1 MAKQL
6 NFQQRRRILQGA
18 VSAGFFSSVSFNA
31 VAKVAKSKLPDSAK
45 AIDLKHVRLLPSI
58 YADSLHANHAY
69 LLRLNADR
77 FLHNY
82 HKFAALPVKAEIY
95 GGWESDTIAG
105 EGLGHYLSALSLM
118 YAQTGE
124 AVFKERVDYII
135 DQLILV
141 QGAQGDGYIGGF
153 MRKRPDGKV
162 VDGKEIFAEMIK
174 GDIRSAGFDL
184 NGCWVPFYNWHKVLA
199 GLFDAQKL
207 AGNTKALE
215 VALGLA
221 TYIDRF
227 FAHINDEQLQII
239 LNCEHG
245 GINESFAELFAR
257 TGDKRWLQ
265 LAQRLYH
272 QKVLTPLEQEH
283 DELANIH
290 ANTQIPKLI
299 GLARLYE
306 VSGRH
311 KDEKTAQFFWQRV
324 TQHHSYVIGGH
335 GDREYFF
342 EPDTVAKHLTEQTCE
357 ACGSYNMLKLTR
369 HLYSWFPDA
378 SYFDY
383 YERTHLNHILAH
395 QNPETGMFTYMTPL
409 MSGSA
414 REYSSEEND
423 FWCCVL
429 SGIES
434 HAKHGDSIYWQNDDT
449 VFVNLYIPSRVDWLH
464 TGAQLELL
472 TAYPYQGEINLRIK
486 KLQKTQQFCIALR
499 IPAWA
504 KSHQIYVNG
513 KLIDVP
519 VEKGYAL
526 LSRRWQANDLI
537 TLSLPLDLR
546 LEAAQGDTKVAAILR
561 GPMVL
566 AADLGPSEKPF
577 DGAAPALVG
586 AQILSAFTSIKSNTA
601 SYKTKG
607 IGRPADLKFIPFYSQ
622 YLRRSAVYFN
632 IYNDAEWA
640 DAEAGFKKE
649 EARLKELSSR
659 AVDTMHLGEMQAERD
674 HQLEADI
681 SYPVVYRGKNGRDAR
696 TGGFFSFMMSV
707 KPGPLILQATY
718 SGEERN
724 RDFTI
729 TIDGVELAHV
739 VLNGDKAGEFIE
751 ENYLIP
757 ESLTR
762 DKKKILVRFN
772 PTKGHTAGP
781 VFGCRLYT
789 AQ

>member
-31 VAKVAKSKLPDSAK
+31 IAKVAKPKLPDSAK
-45 AIDLKHVRLLPSI
+45 AIGLEHVRLLPSI
-58 YADSLHANHAY
+58 YADSLRANQAY

-124 AVFKERVDYII
+124 AAFKARVDYII

-141 QGAQGDGYIGGF
+141 QRAQGDGYIGGF
-153 MRKRPDGKV
+153 MRKRTDGKV
-162 VDGKEIFAEMIK
+162 VDGKEIFTEMIK

-207 AGNTKALE
+207 AGNAKALE

-221 TYIDRF
+221 NYIDRF
-227 FAHINDEQLQII
+227 FANINDEQLQII

-257 TGDKRWLQ
+257 TGDKHWLQ

-272 QKVLTPLEQEH
+272 KKVLTPLEQER

-311 KDEKTAQFFWQRV
+311 SDEKAAQFFWQRV

-357 ACGSYNMLKLTR
+357 ACCSYNMLKLTR
-369 HLYSWFPDA
+369 HLYGWSPDA

-409 MSGSA
+409 MSGTS

-472 TAYPYQGEINLRIK
+472 TEYPYQGEINLRIK
-486 KLQKTQQFCIALR
+486 KLQKNQQFCIALR

-504 KSHQIYVNG
+504 KSHQISVNG

-519 VEKGYAL
+519 IEKGYAL
-526 LSRRWQANDLI
+526 LSRRWQVKDLI
-537 TLSLPLDLR
+537 TLSLPMDLR
-546 LEAAQGDTKVAAILR
+546 LETAQGDAKVAAILR

-586 AQILSAFTSIKSNTA
+586 AQILSAFTPIKSNTTL
-601 SYKTKG
+601 YQTQG
-607 IGRPADLKFIPFYSQ
+607 IGRPADLKFTPFYSQ
-622 YLRRSAVYFN
+622 YHRRSAVYFN

-649 EARLKELSSR
+649 QTRLKELSSR
-659 AVDTMHLGEMQAERD
+659 AVDTMYLGEMQAERD

-696 TGGFFSFMMSV
+696 TGGFFSFIMSV
-707 KPGPLILQATY
+707 KPGALILQATY

-729 TIDGVELAHV
+729 TIDGIEIAHV
-739 VLNGDKAGEFIE
+739 ILNGDKAGEFIE
-751 ENYLIP
+751 ENYPIP

-789 AQ
+789 AP